1 MTAADSSRILL
12 LGAGHANLL
21 AVRALRQAVPQAWI
35 TLIDAAAQ
43 ASYSG
48 MFPGVVAGHYP
59 ANAMR
64 IPLRAF
70 AERNGIGF
78 TQGRI
83 ARLDPVA
90 RQVSLEDGTVLPYD
104 AAALDVGS
112 HSAMPEIPGFAV
124 YGIPIKPLD
133 AFTARLQG
141 ADPTAAAALIGG
153 GVAGAEIAL
162 ALRHRGARAV
172 TLIEAG
178 PVPIAALQPRSRRH
192 MMQALKRAGIGV
204 VTQAR
209 IAAVEPDAV
218 LLANGSR
225 IASTL
230 TLGIAGARA
239 HAWMAR
245 TLPVDGAGFVRVTPT
260 LQVEGHPNL
269 LAAGD
274 CAAMIHAPRPK
285 AGVFAVRQAPVL
297 AANLASAL
305 SGTPLRPYTPQDDY
319 LKIISL
325 GKRSALAEWRGMTLW
340 GAWLWQVKSRIDRRF
355 MAELQR

>member
-1 MTAADSSRILL
+1 MTAIDSSHVLL

-21 AVRALRQAVPQAWI
+21 AVRALRQAAPQARI
-35 TLIDAAAQ
+35 MLIDAAAE
-43 ASYSG
+43 ANYSG
-48 MFPGVVAGHYP
+48 MFPGVVASHYP
-59 ANAMR
+59 AEAMR
-64 IPLRAF
+64 IPLRHF
-70 AERNGIGF
+70 AERNRIAF
-78 TQGRI
+78 VQGRI
-83 ARLDPVA
+83 TGLDPVA
-90 RQVSLEDGTVLPYD
+90 RRVSMEDGTALTYD
-104 AAALDVGS
+104 VAALDIGS
-112 HSAMPEIPGFAV
+112 HSAMPEIPGFAAH
-124 YGIPIKPLD
+124 GIAIKPLD
-133 AFTARLQG
+133 GFTAQLQ
-141 ADPTAAAALIGG
+141 ATDPTAAAALIGG

-178 PVPIAALQPRSRRH
+178 PVAVATLRPRSRRH
-192 MMQALKRAGIGV
+192 MMQALEGAGIGV
-204 VTQAR
+204 VMQAR

-218 LLANGSR
+218 LLADGSR
-225 IASTL
+225 IASAL

-239 HAWMAR
+239 HGWMAR
-245 TLPVDGAGFVRVTPT
+245 TLPVDGAGFVRIMPT

-274 CAAMIHAPRPK
+274 CATMIHAPRPK